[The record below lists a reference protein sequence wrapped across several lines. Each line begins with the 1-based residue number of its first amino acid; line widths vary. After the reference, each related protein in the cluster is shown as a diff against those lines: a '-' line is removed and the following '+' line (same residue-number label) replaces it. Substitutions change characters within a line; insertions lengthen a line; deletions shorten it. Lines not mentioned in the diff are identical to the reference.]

1 MSFQIQSFNQ
11 QQPYQSHPQPTNRGE
26 KTSDFVSSALPTAIL
41 SGVQALQFS
50 PALTAST
57 GAATSAT
64 TLSATAG
71 TVGSAASIAG
81 GVLGALQLA
90 MNWGRST
97 PSAGAASG
105 LALGATVGTFI
116 FPGLGT
122 AIGAGIGALA
132 GGLIGCITAGKHKDQ
147 KVRDVVRENLVNA
160 GILTSEYQLQL
171 PDGSMYDMGKDGGP
185 RDEFGGRRPYEV
197 DFSNPLAQY
206 AVGWMNPIIALVAQG
221 NQKVGTDFTGYF
233 ANAVLSNAKSLSDVR
248 RNVDFFMAK
257 FGLTNDKLA
266 QGVVQLA
273 QAGGVDEATAR
284 VWIGGIQQRANP
296 RFQGDFEMTRKDAQ
310 GAADAPS
317 QQ

>member
-11 QQPYQSHPQPTNRGE
+11 QQAYQPYPQPTNRGE
-26 KTSDFVSSALPTAIL
+26 KTSDFVSSAVPTAIL
-41 SGVQALQFS
+41 SGAQVFNFS
-50 PALTAST
+50 AGATAGG
-57 GAATSAT
+57 GATTSAS

-71 TVGSAASIAG
+71 TAGSAASIAG
-81 GVLGALQLA
+81 GLLGALQLA
-90 MNWGRST
+90 MSWGKST

-105 LALGATVGTFI
+105 MALGASVGTLI

-132 GGLIGCITAGKHKDQ
+132 GGLIGCITSGKHKDQ
-147 KVRDVVRENLVNA
+147 KVRDVVREHLVNA

-206 AVGWMNPIIALVAQG
+206 AVGWMSPIIALIAQG

-233 ANAVLSNAKSLSDVR
+233 ANAVLSNAKDLSDVR

-257 FGLTNDKLA
+257 FGLTNDTLA

-273 QAGGVDEATAR
+273 QAGGVDETTAR

-296 RFQGDFEMTRKDAQ
+296 RFQGDFEMTRKNAE
-310 GAADAPS
+310 GAAETTS